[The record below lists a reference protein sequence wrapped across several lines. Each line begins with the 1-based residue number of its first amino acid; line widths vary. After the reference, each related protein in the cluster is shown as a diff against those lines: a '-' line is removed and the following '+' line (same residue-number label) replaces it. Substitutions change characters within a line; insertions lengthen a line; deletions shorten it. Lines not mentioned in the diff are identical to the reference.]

1 MLHSCMLKTLMDM
14 FSSSEIQ
21 LDETLF
27 IELPN
32 LNHFR
37 GLQIFFSQSV

>member
-1 MLHSCMLKTLMDM
+1 MLQLYVENTNGHIILFEM
-14 FSSSEIQ
+14 Q
-21 LDETLF
+21 LDEVLV

-37 GLQIFFSQSV
+37 GLQFFFSQDV

>member
-1 MLHSCMLKTLMDM
+1 ML
-14 FSSSEIQ
+14 Q
-21 LDETLF
+21 LYVENTNGHVFLFWNLTGETLF

-37 GLQIFFSQSV
+37 GLQIFFSQDV

>member
-1 MLHSCMLKTLMDM
+1 MLQLYVENTNGHVFLYEM
-14 FSSSEIQ
+14 Q
-21 LDETLF
+21 LDEKLF

-37 GLQIFFSQSV
+37 GLQIFF